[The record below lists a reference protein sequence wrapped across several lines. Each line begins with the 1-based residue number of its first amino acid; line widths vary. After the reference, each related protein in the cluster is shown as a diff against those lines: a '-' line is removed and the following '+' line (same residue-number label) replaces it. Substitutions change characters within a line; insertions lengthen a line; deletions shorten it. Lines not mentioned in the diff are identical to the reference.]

1 MSGRVRKIPVFRMA
15 AYVLMI
21 IGILLFFLTPLF
33 IKYLKFDTD
42 LLGILIV
49 IVGFAVLIVG
59 QVVWLVVRKTRSQR
73 AASPE
78 T

>member
-1 MSGRVRKIPVFRMA
+1 MSGRVGKIPVFRMA

-59 QVVWLVVRKTRSQR
+59 QVVRLVIKKTRSQK